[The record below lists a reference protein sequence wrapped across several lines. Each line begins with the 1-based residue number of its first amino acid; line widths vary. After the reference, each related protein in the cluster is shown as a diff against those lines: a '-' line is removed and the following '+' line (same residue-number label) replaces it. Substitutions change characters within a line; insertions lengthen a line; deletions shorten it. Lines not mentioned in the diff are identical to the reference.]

1 MREKYKLKDESE
13 VINVGIPNIKTIAR
27 KKRVIQ
33 FLILFTLALFFFNFF
48 TISCNNKKVVTITG
62 INLVTGTNVSDQ
74 LENKILELTDV
85 MSFDEEGNIENTF
98 SKEQQ
103 QEVAQIAPNFF
114 AILAFLFLLIPFFIL
129 FFRFAYAD
137 AVVVISLLIAF
148 LSLFIL
154 GLSFGNH
161 LINQSNEFLKIVITN
176 NFNYWF
182 TLLMTAINLYICFIM
197 YRYDLY

>member
-114 AILAFLFLLIPFFIL
+114 AILAFAFLLIPFFIL

-176 NFNYWF
+176 NFTYWF